1 MQHLC
6 RILLSSPIFS
16 FLMDYMVDM
25 AIRTMIT
32 RFLDTHPV
40 VIVDSNNSW
49 TGHYASKHL

>member
-1 MQHLC
+1 
-6 RILLSSPIFS
+6 
-16 FLMDYMVDM
+16 MDYMVDM

-49 TGHYASKHL
+49 TGHYAPKHLWFLPTIKLLNLLK